1 MLFIGTAE
9 KLAIKEYS
17 ASIGRSKDI
26 MEYYINVLAEQGI
39 TSVAIWQP
47 PSKQEGGAIEGVKA
61 HPEDSTSSQ
70 VARLQVKDSSNAED
84 NDGSGR
90 HKVYRFT

>member
-1 MLFIGTAE
+1 
-9 KLAIKEYS
+9 
-17 ASIGRSKDI
+17 

-47 PSKQEGGAIEGVKA
+47 PSKREGSIEGVKD